1 MKKII
6 SKLIPYVFS
15 WLSLGFVIFVL
26 AKAIHHT
33 IAK

>member
-6 SKLIPYVFS
+6 TKLIPYIFS
-15 WLSLGFVIFVL
+15 WLSLGFVIYVL

-33 IAK
+33 VLK